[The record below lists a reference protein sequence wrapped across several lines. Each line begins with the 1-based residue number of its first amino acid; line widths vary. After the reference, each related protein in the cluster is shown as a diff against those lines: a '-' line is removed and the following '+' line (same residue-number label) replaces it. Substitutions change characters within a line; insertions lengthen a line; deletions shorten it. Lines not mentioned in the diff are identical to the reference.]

1 MFNSCLIVHD
11 QFLPIDIVK
20 VIWFALQPSATM
32 CVFSTFVQPLAE
44 LQDMLISQKMALNVK
59 IEELWT
65 REHQVLPM
73 RTHPNMSMHAASGYI
88 LSAIKIV

>member
-1 MFNSCLIVHD
+1 M
-11 QFLPIDIVK
+11 K
-20 VIWFALQPSATM
+20 VVFFTLQPSATI

-44 LQDMLISQKMALNVK
+44 LQEMLINQKMAVNVK

-73 RTHPNMSMHAASGYI
+73 RTHPNMSMHGASGYI